1 MPAQRRTL
9 LGLTL
14 LLCLCWPA
22 EPVAAQS
29 APIRRRVEKLTQQ
42 LDHKRLHRRLE
53 ALQRLGDL
61 GPDAQAVTPKLLGL
75 LARDEFVQV
84 RSSAARALAR
94 IAPTDASVFKG
105 LKTVLSDTENHYTLR
120 QSAAWGLGR
129 MAASSELLRT
139 GIVRGLA
146 FELRSQ
152 RHGNLVDV
160 ALANAL
166 GGLEAEAASTTP
178 SLEHALE
185 KSPFADVRVACFIAM
200 ARVSTRG
207 PEIKI
212 PKLTANLRAESLARR
227 AWAFGQLRAQGKGA
241 LEALDLLL
249 KIAQRAD
256 QPIYERVAALE
267 ALAAIAPDDAKVI
280 DCFALALTTEHYL
293 IQPTGSRGLKALG
306 PRHHEAVD
314 SLLRHLEANDP
325 RARLPMV
332 SALHRV
338 APQEQ
343 RVVSGLLAAL
353 VRCQAKD
360 DEVYIHAL
368 LEALR
373 AGGQERAKA
382 VPTLLALAKFEA
394 PLHEGRAE
402 VVRSFLIG
410 HALVVLAEVGA
421 PESSVPQLMA
431 ELSRDDPYTRPAIIR
446 ALGSVGAKGAPA
458 VPSLVKLLEDK
469 TPWVPMLPFLHD
481 AFPTVE
487 AIRALGRIGPAARAA
502 IPVLTKIS
510 GRETTTL
517 SQLGV
522 LETQSA
528 RKALKDIRG

>member
-1 MPAQRRTL
+1 MPAKRLTL
-9 LGLTL
+9 LGLSL
-14 LLCLCWPA
+14 LLFLCWP

-29 APIRRRVEKLTQQ
+29 APIRRRVEKLTKQ

-61 GPDAQAVTPKLLGL
+61 GKDAQSVTPRLLSL
-75 LARDEFVQV
+75 LARNEFVQV

-105 LKTVLSDTENHYTLR
+105 LKSALNDTENHYTLR
-120 QSAAWGLGR
+120 QTSAWGLGR

-139 GIVRGLA
+139 QIVRGLA

-160 ALANAL
+160 ALANAI
-166 GGLEAEAASTTP
+166 GGLETLGASTTP

-185 KSPFADVRVACFIAM
+185 KSPFADVRVACFVAM
-200 ARVSTRG
+200 ARVSKRG
-207 PEIKI
+207 PQVKI
-212 PKLTANLRAESLARR
+212 PKLVANLRAESLARR
-227 AWAFGQLRAQGKGA
+227 AWAFGQLRAQGEGA
-241 LEALDLLL
+241 IEAVDLLL
-249 KIAQRAD
+249 KIAQRPK
-256 QPIYERVAALE
+256 QPVYERVAALE
-267 ALAAIAPDDAKVI
+267 ALAAIAPDNEKVI
-280 DCFALALTTEHYL
+280 DCFAVAMTTEHYL
-293 IQPTGSRGLKALG
+293 IQPTASRGLRVLG
-306 PRHHEAVD
+306 PRHTEAVPP
-314 SLLRHLEANDP
+314 LLRHLKANDP
-325 RARLPMV
+325 RVRLPMV
-332 SALHRV
+332 TALHRV
-338 APQEQ
+338 APQEK

-353 VRCQAKD
+353 ARCKPTD
-360 DEVYIHAL
+360 DEVYIHAV

-373 AGGQERAKA
+373 AGAKERAKA
-382 VPTLLALAKFEA
+382 VPTLLAMAKFKA
-394 PLHEGRAE
+394 PLYEGRPS

-421 PESSVPQLMA
+421 PESAVPQLLA
-431 ELSRDDPYTRPAIIR
+431 ELARDDPYTRPAIIR

-458 VPSLVKLLEDK
+458 VPSLVKLLEGK

-510 GRETTTL
+510 DRETTNL
-517 SQLGV
+517 SQIGV